1 MSKNTEFE
9 AYDIE
14 QPEEEALESSE
25 RKAGWKDVKGFPKA
39 IFIGV
44 TVYILA
50 ILAADLLLPSLSSS
64 RWGVLLLIPGIIFLA
79 AGALFLYGKRL

>member
-9 AYDIE
+9 TSDIE

-25 RKAGWKDVKGFPKA
+25 RKAGWKDVRGFPKA

-44 TVYILA
+44 TVYILF
-50 ILAADLLLPSLSSS
+50 ILMADLLLPSFSSS
-64 RWGVLLLIPGIIFLA
+64 RWGLLLLIPGFIFLA
-79 AGALFLYGKRL
+79 AGALFLHRKG

>member
-14 QPEEEALESSE
+14 QPEEEAMESSE
-25 RKAGWKDVKGFPKA
+25 RKAGWKDVRGFPKA

-44 TVYILA
+44 TVYILF
-50 ILAADLLLPSLSSS
+50 ILMADLLLPSFSSS
-64 RWGVLLLIPGIIFLA
+64 RWSLLLLIPGFIFLA
-79 AGALFLYGKRL
+79 AGALFLHRKG

>member
-25 RKAGWKDVKGFPKA
+25 RKAGWKDVTGFPKA
-39 IFIGV
+39 LFIGV
-44 TVYILA
+44 TVYIIV
-50 ILAADLLLPSLSSS
+50 ILMADLLLPSLSSS
-64 RWGVLLLIPGIIFLA
+64 RWGLLLLIPGLIFLA
-79 AGALFLYGKRL
+79 AGALFLYRKSS